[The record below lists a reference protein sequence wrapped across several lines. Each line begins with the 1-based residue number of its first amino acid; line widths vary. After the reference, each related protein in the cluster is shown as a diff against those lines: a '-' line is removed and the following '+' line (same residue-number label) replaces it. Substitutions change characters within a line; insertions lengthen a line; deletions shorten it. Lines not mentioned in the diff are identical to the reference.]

1 MSTIA
6 SIIKRQPKSDRVSK
20 SSVGYLW
27 ASEDALANWIG
38 FILIAIAAI
47 GVITGFYD
55 FSAGSYYYADIPG
68 FEKWFNSTPF
78 ASTVS
83 SALIFLLFLVWGTL
97 MMKLWLWIDRKVSN
111 DGSGE
116 T

>member
-1 MSTIA
+1 MKVIFG
-6 SIIKRQPKSDRVSK
+6 VS
-20 SSVGYLW
+20 
-27 ASEDALANWIG
+27 
-38 FILIAIAAI
+38 FIAAI
-47 GVITGFYD
+47 WIMSHHMGLSEDLD
-55 FSAGSYYYADIPG
+55 FGAGAYYYADIPG

-78 ASTVS
+78 ASTAS

>member
-1 MSTIA
+1 MNENKFR
-6 SIIKRQPKSDRVSK
+6 KRKAYFVFVMKVIFGVS
-20 SSVGYLW
+20 
-27 ASEDALANWIG
+27 
-38 FILIAIAAI
+38 FIAAI
-47 GVITGFYD
+47 WIMSHHMGLSEDLD
-55 FSAGSYYYADIPG
+55 FGAGAYYYADIPG